1 MPITGAILGA
11 GALSAGASAYGAS
24 QAAGASKSGLAQQQ
38 AQLDKVWSSVN
49 PWLTAGQGALQ
60 KLQSPAASFEASP
73 DYNFVK
79 GEALN
84 GVVQNKAVNG
94 LLRSGSALTAVQNR
108 AANLG
113 STEFGNWWNRQSGLA
128 TQGLDANRIGAGL
141 AGTAVN
147 AIGTNTANQG
157 NADIAMA
164 NSFGQFG
171 GSALDALMSKY
182 GASGSGSSYGAY
194 NGGPGD
200 PWAAGPQI

>member
-128 TQGLDANRIGAGL
+128 TQGLDANR
-141 AGTAVN
+141 
-147 AIGTNTANQG
+147 G
-157 NADIAMA
+157 NRCQRYRHEHGEPRQCGYCH
-164 NSFGQFG
+164 GQFVRPIRG
-171 GSALDALMSKY
+171 I
-182 GASGSGSSYGAY
+182 
-194 NGGPGD
+194 GPGCSD
-200 PWAAGPQI
+200 VEIRGVGLR